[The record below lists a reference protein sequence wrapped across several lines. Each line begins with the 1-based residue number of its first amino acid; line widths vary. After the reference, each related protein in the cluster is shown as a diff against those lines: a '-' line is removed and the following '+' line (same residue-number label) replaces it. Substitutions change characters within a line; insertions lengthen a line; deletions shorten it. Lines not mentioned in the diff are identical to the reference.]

1 MTGRFAVIPTVA
13 SSTST
18 WLAILTAGARIDLDL
33 LLPDCHTEA
42 QRHQRP
48 HVLGGAHGDGAATE
62 NDDAYSVDDDPA
74 EPLPPK
80 K

>member
-1 MTGRFAVIPTVA
+1 M
-13 SSTST
+13 
-18 WLAILTAGARIDLDL
+18 DL